1 MKKKVG
7 ILLSLVAVVAVLVIA
22 GRYNGIIGIVQQNLE
37 GESKGSKVI
46 SEVVVP
52 IIETAQAQEQP
63 VEVSLEDLQKLSYT
77 EGYAYNLLSEEE
89 QQIYVEILS
98 ALNGLEKEVIL
109 SSDDVDQVVKIH
121 EYVCA
126 DNPELFW
133 VEGYQILPYEMA
145 GKTVKVKYSGIYTMG
160 RGEKENYQIALEQK
174 VAGWLAEIAEYNSD
188 YEKVKKA
195 YQLIILNTEYDPEAE
210 QSQNILSVFL
220 NGKSVCQGY
229 AEAFQ
234 YLCKHS
240 GIQNIL
246 VIGDATNGGEPQ
258 PHAWNLV
265 SMDGKF
271 YQFDITWG
279 DPNYQVTENVVG
291 EVNWDISYK
300 YFGLTDSEMVLNHT
314 SDMKMELPKCTSID
328 NNYYVKEGYYYTEL
342 NKRQLKLQFMEAEKS
357 GEGAVHMR
365 CDDNLLYKELVS
377 YLIEDSKVFY
387 IIRDYTEVQYSL
399 DEDMRCISIFWENV
413 PSQT

>member
-7 ILLSLVAVVAVLVIA
+7 VLLSLVAVLAVMVLA
-22 GRYNGIIGIVQQNLE
+22 GRYRGLISIIRQNTE
-37 GESKGSKVI
+37 DIIETGGSKVI

-52 IIETAQAQEQP
+52 SGDTAQAQEEQK
-63 VEVSLEDLQKLSYT
+63 EISLEDLQKLSYT
-77 EGYAYNLLSEEE
+77 EGYAYNLLNEKE
-89 QQIYVEILS
+89 QKVYVEILS
-98 ALNGLEKEVIL
+98 ALNGLKEGVVL
-109 SSDDVDQVVKIH
+109 SSNDVDEVVKIH

-133 VEGYQILPYEMA
+133 VEGYQIIPYEMA
-145 GKTVKVKYSGIYTMG
+145 GKTVKVKYSGIYTMRWG
-160 RGEKENYQIALEQK
+160 AKENYQIALEQK
-174 VAGWLAEIAEYNSD
+174 AAEWLNEIAQCTNE

-195 YQLIILNTEYDPEAE
+195 YELIILNTEYDTKAE
-210 QSQNILSVFL
+210 DSQNVLSVFL

-240 GIQNIL
+240 GIRNI
-246 VIGDATNGGEPQ
+246 VVTGDATVGEQKQ

-265 SMDGKF
+265 SIDGKF

-279 DPNYQVTENVVG
+279 DPNYQVSENVVS

-300 YFGLTDSEMVLNHT
+300 YFALTDNEMVLHHT
-314 SDMKMELPKCTSID
+314 VDMDMELPKCNSLES
-328 NNYYVKEGYYYTEL
+328 NYYVKEGYYYTEL
-342 NKRQLKLQFMEAEKS
+342 DKRQLKLQFMEAEQT
-357 GEGAVHMR
+357 GAVHIR
-365 CDDNLLYKELVS
+365 CDNNLLYREFVN

-387 IIRDYTEVQYSL
+387 IVKDYKEVQYSL
-399 DEDMRCISIFWENV
+399 DEDMRCISIFWE
-413 PSQT
+413 TKE